1 MRVVVGGRVE
11 GKHRSL
17 GEDGPVSC
25 PSESADDEL
34 DLREPGNEPPT
45 FPLPRRGA
53 GQSGVAAYPGVTRPA
68 GVSGEPPWEPAPKPP
83 DMSYAPSSAAA
94 FHGLTWANWGWRASR
109 ARLWYQRARA
119 WWRPRQLG

>member
-1 MRVVVGGRVE
+1 MPPGGR
-11 GKHRSL
+11 RAPR
-17 GEDGPVSC
+17 DGWGGRHEKARRRAGQEPGSI
-25 PSESADDEL
+25 PAERADDEL

-83 DMSYAPSSAAA
+83 DMSYAPR
-94 FHGLTWANWGWRASR
+94 HDRAV
-109 ARLWYQRARA
+109 
-119 WWRPRQLG
+119 